1 MKKFYMTMV
10 AMLCGV
16 AAMAQDAVMSA
27 EPVDVKTD
35 GTISTLVF
43 KLALS
48 DEARPNVQS
57 VSVKFTLPEGVA
69 VAKVYD
75 EDEEEYKS
83 VATCPMAKSSHT
95 VMLVQGEQNP
105 QNYVFAAMSTGTTT
119 FKTATDVFAEIG
131 LSVVGEIAKGDYE
144 IPVTVDYASTATGG
158 SVYPQDPFTVKLT
171 VDGGTGINSINADD
185 VNAPVYNIAGQRV
198 SKAQKGVY
206 IQNGKKVAVK

>member
-35 GTISTLVF
+35 GTVSTLVF

-48 DEARPNVQS
+48 DAAKTGKTPVQTA
-57 VSVKFTLPEGVA
+57 SVKFVLPEGVA
-69 VAKVYD
+69 ARWYDPD
-75 EDEEEYKS
+75 EDDYLDQ
-83 VATCPMAKSSHT
+83 VTYDMAKNSHQK
-95 VMLVQGEQNP
+95 MFVQGEQNP
-105 QNYVFAAMSTGTTT
+105 QSYVLAIMGTATLKST
-119 FKTATDVFAEIG
+119 TDVFATVG
-131 LSVVGEIAKGDYE
+131 LKVVGEIAKGDYE
-144 IPVTVDYASTATGG
+144 ISVTPDYSSGG
-158 SVYPQDPFTVKLT
+158 VSVFPQEPFTVQLT

-185 VNAPVYNIAGQRV
+185 VNAPIYNIAGQRV

>member
-27 EPVDVKTD
+27 EPVELNAGA
-35 GTISTLVF
+35 GTVAYLEF

-48 DEARPNVQS
+48 DEAKAAVQTA
-57 VSVKFTLPEGVA
+57 SVKFTLPEGVA
-69 VAKVYD
+69 AIWYD
-75 EDEEEYKS
+75 ADEEDYVKDI
-83 VATCPMAKSSHT
+83 ACPMAKSSHT
-95 VMLVQGEQNP
+95 VLMVQGEQNP
-105 QNYVFAAMSTGTTT
+105 QNYVFSAMGSAT
-119 FKTATDVFAEIG
+119 FKTSTDVFAQIG
-131 LSVVGEIAKGDYE
+131 IKAVGDIATGEYD
-144 IPVTVDYASTATGG
+144 IPVTADYASNGA
-158 SVYPQDPFTVKLT
+158 SVYPQDPFTVTLK
-171 VDGGTGINSINADD
+171 VINGTGINSINADD

>member
-35 GTISTLVF
+35 GTVSTLVF

-48 DEARPNVQS
+48 DAAKTGETPVQTA
-57 VSVKFTLPEGVA
+57 SVKFVLPEGVA
-69 VAKVYD
+69 ARWYD
-75 EDEEEYKS
+75 PGEDDYFDQ
-83 VATCPMAKSSHT
+83 VTYDMAKNSHQK
-95 VMLVQGEQNP
+95 MFVQGEANP
-105 QNYVFAAMSTGTTT
+105 QSYVLAIMGTATL
-119 FKTATDVFAEIG
+119 KSNTDVFATVG
-131 LSVVGEIAKGDYE
+131 LKVVGEIAKGDYE
-144 IPVTVDYASTATGG
+144 IPVTPDYSSGG
-158 SVYPQDPFTVKLT
+158 VSVFPQEPFTVKLT

-185 VNAPVYNIAGQRV
+185 VNAPIYNIAGQRV